1 MASVA
6 VHHINEKFHQHLH
19 CPRVGISDSTVIA
32 IQWNHCQSTLFL
44 ERDYKKGCTRL
55 EVVERRKLRTDTT
68 EIQDNQLI
76 ATKRRPLFFES
87 EINRANRAADKI
99 SQQSLVVMH
108 CMRELRFDFLNV
120 G

>member
-1 MASVA
+1 MEPLS
-6 VHHINEKFHQHLH
+6 KHLIF
-19 CPRVGISDSTVIA
+19 R
-32 IQWNHCQSTLFL
+32 
-44 ERDYKKGCTRL
+44 ERL